1 MKTLVSIVGTKL
13 LQVCAGAL
21 LQSHTWIEKPPLLT
35 ARSTPRECE
44 GKSGKLIFLPVNN
57 EFCNSLSEK
66 SSVIGGSQTPF
77 TDKSIKSVQC
87 TALKLIIG
95 IF

>member
-21 LQSHTWIEKPPLLT
+21 LQSHTRIEKPLVTNLT
-35 ARSTPRECE
+35 ARSTPWECE
-44 GKSGKLIFLPVNN
+44 GKSGKLIFSPVNN

-66 SSVIGGSQTPF
+66 SSVSGGSQTPF
-77 TDKSIKSVQC
+77 TDKSIN
-87 TALKLIIG
+87 
-95 IF
+95 